1 MTTEPEPVQR
11 AVFVGCS
18 ENPSEQRF
26 SGLFDNSRYNNR
38 NQHEFLTQDV
48 FFWQKVRI
56 TSSFTIRLKNYVNQK
71 LIVQRSM
78 ISEPYYEK
86 GTRSSGQVGSSV
98 RLSTGSVNWRPES
111 DRTTGALFEVWY
123 TYHTA
128 LVEK

>member
-86 GTRSSGQVGSSV
+86 GTRSSGQVGSS
-98 RLSTGSVNWRPES
+98 GASVNWVCQLE
-111 DRTTGALFEVWY
+111 A
-123 TYHTA
+123 
-128 LVEK
+128 